1 MSPHRTDTARVKAAT
16 DASPS
21 GRARPRRL
29 ITALTVLAFLAIGAV
44 ALYAISLI
52 IDAVILLLLSAL
64 LAYLISPLVQFL
76 QRRLTRAPA
85 IVIAY
90 LLVASAFAVVM
101 FIVVSAL
108 IQQSSSLAQSIQ
120 FLLSPAGERRTQAII
135 DSLGKFGITTDQVA
149 QIKNQLLSQA
159 QGILS
164 GTLPF
169 LTGLFSNIITLIVV
183 VTLSV
188 YFVVDGPR
196 IVGWLRLKTPATQ
209 RGTITFLLSTLDQSV
224 GGYFRGSVLLALI
237 GALGTGIG
245 LALLRVPY
253 AALLGALFFFLYFV
267 PVIGAYVIGVL
278 CILAALPQGWVVT
291 LIVAVYITLLQ
302 GVVIG
307 QNLSPRIFSTT
318 VGIHPIVALFAL
330 FAGAELFGLLG
341 GLLAVPLAGVLQQIL
356 VALWRRRKQEH
367 PEQFPPEEPPLQP
380 SAQLPEQQVLPF
392 RAAERSEDAVR
403 FRSEREIAPTY
414 TPAPVLKP

>member
-1 MSPHRTDTARVKAAT
+1 MSAQTTDTARVKAST

-52 IDAVILLLLSAL
+52 IDAVVLLLLSAL
-64 LAYLISPLVQFL
+64 LAYIIYPLVQFL

-135 DSLGKFGITTDQVA
+135 DSLGKFGIIKDQVA

-253 AALLGALFFFLYFV
+253 AALLGALFFFLYFL

-307 QNLSPRIFSTT
+307 QILSPRIFSKT

-341 GLLAVPLAGVLQQIL
+341 GLLAVPVAGVLQQII
-356 VALWRRRKQEH
+356 VALWHRWKQEH
-367 PEQFPPEEPPLQP
+367 PEQFPPEESPLQP

-392 RAAERSEDAVR
+392 RPDERSEDAVR
-403 FRSEREIAPTY
+403 FRSER
-414 TPAPVLKP
+414 